1 MTPATGT
8 LYGIGVGP
16 GDPDLLTF
24 KAARILGRVD
34 VIFTAAS
41 AKNNHSIA
49 VNIAR
54 PHIPEGTAVR
64 RLSYPMTRDPAA
76 LHAAWEA
83 HARTLITELEAG
95 RDVAFLTLGDPLT
108 YSTFGY
114 TLKYVKAA
122 APHVRVQ
129 TVPGITSYQAAAAAV
144 NVPLVEGEE
153 ALLIMSGVKGGD
165 RLRQLPIKPENV
177 VFLKSY
183 RNVRGIAGA
192 IEEAG
197 MLENSFGIRNCC
209 HDDQE
214 IVRDIRALADMP
226 PHYLTLIIAKRKGQ
240 NGPAQ

>member
-1 MTPATGT
+1 MTPPTGT

-49 VNIAR
+49 VEIAR
-54 PHIPEGTAVR
+54 PHIPPETTVR
-64 RLSYPMTRDPAA
+64 RLPYPMTRDPAA
-76 LHAAWEA
+76 LHAAWQA
-83 HARTLITELEAG
+83 NARTLITELEAG

-114 TLKYVKAA
+114 TLKYVRAA
-122 APHVRVQ
+122 APHVPVE
-129 TVPGITSYQAAAAAV
+129 TVPGITSYQAAAAAL

-165 RLRQLPIKPENV
+165 RLRQLTITPENV

-197 MLENSFGIRNCC
+197 MLADSFGIRNCGH
-209 HDDQE
+209 HDQK

-226 PHYLTLIIAKRKGQ
+226 PNYLTLIIAKRPGG
-240 NGPAQ
+240 NESA

>member
-1 MTPATGT
+1 MTPPTGT

-49 VNIAR
+49 VEIAR
-54 PHIPEGTAVR
+54 PHIPPGTAVR
-64 RLSYPMTRDPAA
+64 RLPYPMTRDRAA
-76 LHAAWEA
+76 LRAAWQA
-83 HARTLITELEAG
+83 NARTLITELDAG

-114 TLKYVKAA
+114 TLKYVRAA
-122 APHVRVQ
+122 APHVPVE
-129 TVPGITSYQAAAAAV
+129 TVPGITSYQAAAAAL

-165 RLRQLPIKPENV
+165 RLRQLTITPENV

-197 MLENSFGIRNCC
+197 MLPNSFGVRNCG

-214 IVRDIRALADMP
+214 IVRDIRALAEMP
-226 PHYLTLIIAKRKGQ
+226 PHYLTLIIAKRPGG
-240 NGPAQ
+240 NESA

>member
-1 MTPATGT
+1 MTPSPGT

-41 AKNNHSIA
+41 AKNSHSIA
-49 VNIAR
+49 VEIAR
-54 PHIPEGTAVR
+54 PHIPPETAVR
-64 RLSYPMTRDPAA
+64 RLPYPMTRDPAA
-76 LHAAWEA
+76 LHAAWQA
-83 HARTLITELEAG
+83 NARTLITELEVG

-114 TLKYVKAA
+114 TLKYVRAA
-122 APHVRVQ
+122 APHVPVE
-129 TVPGITSYQAAAAAV
+129 TVPGITSYQAAAAAL

-153 ALLIMSGVKGGD
+153 ALLIMSGAKGGD
-165 RLRQLPIKPENV
+165 RLRQLTVRPENV

-197 MLENSFGIRNCC
+197 MLADSFGVRNCC
-209 HDDQE
+209 HEDQE

-226 PHYLTLIIAKRKGQ
+226 PNYLTLIIAKRPGG
-240 NGPAQ
+240 NEPA

>member
-1 MTPATGT
+1 MTPPTGT

-49 VNIAR
+49 VEIAR
-54 PHIPEGTAVR
+54 PHIPPGTAVR
-64 RLSYPMTRDPAA
+64 RLPYPMTRDRAA
-76 LHAAWEA
+76 LRTAWQA
-83 HARTLITELEAG
+83 NAQTLITELDAG

-114 TLKYVKAA
+114 TLKYVRAA
-122 APHVRVQ
+122 APHVPVE
-129 TVPGITSYQAAAAAV
+129 TVPGITSYQAAAAAL

-165 RLRQLPIKPENV
+165 RLRQLTITPENV

-197 MLENSFGIRNCC
+197 MLPNSFGVRNCG

-214 IVRDIRALADMP
+214 IVRDIRALAEMP
-226 PHYLTLIIAKRKGQ
+226 PHYLTLIIAKRPRG
-240 NGPAQ
+240 NESA